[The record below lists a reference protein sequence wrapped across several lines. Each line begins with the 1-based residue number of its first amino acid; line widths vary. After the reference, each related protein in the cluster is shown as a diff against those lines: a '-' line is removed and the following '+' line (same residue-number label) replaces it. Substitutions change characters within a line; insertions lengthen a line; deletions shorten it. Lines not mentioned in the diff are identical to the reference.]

1 MILVRRELKGKVYTE
16 PFSKGILSR
25 TLIRAELNPS
35 KAYEIA
41 NKIESDLTEN
51 DISSISTEDIVKR
64 IVDLLEEEDPLI
76 AENYLNWRK
85 IRKTDAPLIILIGGV
100 SGVGTSSISYEISRK
115 LGIESMMNTDMI
127 REVMRKIVSKELS
140 PVIHQSSFIA
150 HEALRVAPP
159 PEFDYVLA
167 GFKDHVGTV
176 SVGVEAVI
184 ERALTEGISIIIE
197 GVHIVPGF
205 IRKDLMEKDNVL
217 MFVLSLEDEEMH
229 KSRLYSRCSD
239 GWAHRSLQKYLDN
252 FDAIRKIQM
261 YIKDQ
266 GKKEGVPVI
275 ENIDRITTIDFIIN
289 SIAETYGGL
298 NNVRKDKS
306 AFEKLMKHKISAM
319 PVVDNGKMVGIVTA
333 TDLGHNLILDHYQY
347 GTKVKSA
354 MVKDVACVSSED
366 TIKDAVSV
374 MFDKAPGDSI
384 INQLPV
390 VDDGELVGIISDGDI
405 IKILKEYL

>member
-1 MILVRRELKGKVYTE
+1 M
-16 PFSKGILSR
+16 
-25 TLIRAELNPS
+25 
-35 KAYEIA
+35 
-41 NKIESDLTEN
+41 
-51 DISSISTEDIVKR
+51 
-64 IVDLLEEEDPLI
+64 
-76 AENYLNWRK
+76 
-85 IRKTDAPLIILIGGV
+85 
-100 SGVGTSSISYEISRK
+100 
-115 LGIESMMNTDMI
+115 GIESMINTDMI

-252 FDAIRKIQM
+252 FDAIRKIQK

-266 GKKEGVPVI
+266 GNKEGVPVV

-306 AFEKLMKHKISAM
+306 
-319 PVVDNGKMVGIVTA
+319 
-333 TDLGHNLILDHYQY
+333 
-347 GTKVKSA
+347 
-354 MVKDVACVSSED
+354 
-366 TIKDAVSV
+366 
-374 MFDKAPGDSI
+374 
-384 INQLPV
+384 
-390 VDDGELVGIISDGDI
+390 
-405 IKILKEYL
+405 

>member
-1 MILVRRELKGKVYTE
+1 M
-16 PFSKGILSR
+16 
-25 TLIRAELNPS
+25 
-35 KAYEIA
+35 
-41 NKIESDLTEN
+41 TEN
-51 DISSISTEDIVKR
+51 DISSIFTEDIVKR

-266 GKKEGVPVI
+266 GNKEGVPVI

-306 AFEKLMKHKISAM
+306 
-319 PVVDNGKMVGIVTA
+319 
-333 TDLGHNLILDHYQY
+333 
-347 GTKVKSA
+347 
-354 MVKDVACVSSED
+354 
-366 TIKDAVSV
+366 
-374 MFDKAPGDSI
+374 
-384 INQLPV
+384 
-390 VDDGELVGIISDGDI
+390 
-405 IKILKEYL
+405 

>member
-1 MILVRRELKGKVYTE
+1 
-16 PFSKGILSR
+16 
-25 TLIRAELNPS
+25 
-35 KAYEIA
+35 
-41 NKIESDLTEN
+41 
-51 DISSISTEDIVKR
+51 
-64 IVDLLEEEDPLI
+64 
-76 AENYLNWRK
+76 
-85 IRKTDAPLIILIGGV
+85 
-100 SGVGTSSISYEISRK
+100 
-115 LGIESMMNTDMI
+115 MI

-266 GKKEGVPVI
+266 GNKEGVPVI

-306 AFEKLMKHKISAM
+306 
-319 PVVDNGKMVGIVTA
+319 
-333 TDLGHNLILDHYQY
+333 
-347 GTKVKSA
+347 
-354 MVKDVACVSSED
+354 
-366 TIKDAVSV
+366 
-374 MFDKAPGDSI
+374 
-384 INQLPV
+384 
-390 VDDGELVGIISDGDI
+390 
-405 IKILKEYL
+405 